1 MGSGPDWSDYMS
13 GLDALGRR
21 NGLIPLLGIHWSV
34 TNDLSM
40 NSLKDVMSEY
50 LQSSY
55 KYITLSFSRLGI
67 YNSTSHEQAGDLS
80 QYKS

>member
-40 NSLKDVMSEY
+40 NSLKDVILDY
-50 LQSSY
+50 LRVAIN
-55 KYITLSFSRLGI
+55 YIT
-67 YNSTSHEQAGDLS
+67 
-80 QYKS
+80 